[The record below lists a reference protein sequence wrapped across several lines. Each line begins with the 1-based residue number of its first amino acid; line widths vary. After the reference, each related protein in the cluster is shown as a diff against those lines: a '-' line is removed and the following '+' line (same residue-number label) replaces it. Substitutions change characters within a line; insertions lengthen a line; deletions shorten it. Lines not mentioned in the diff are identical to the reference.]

1 MDVLRVVKFPI
12 FFSISVYPRWWAT
25 AIANRCLRMSEP
37 RGAEG
42 ENCLYIGKV
51 RRSQKR
57 KGASE

>member
-12 FFSISVYPRWWAT
+12 FFHFFVASVVAT